1 MQQPTTQAVRRQRGF
16 TLIELTVVLMI
27 LIALAGILIP
37 TLSGYVERSHASAAS
52 TNIGEINKF
61 VQLYHTKYLKGWGAN
76 YDSLLDAT
84 NTTENGFYKGLP
96 AELKTTG
103 PGSLLTV
110 TALDAAQAASLID
123 GGIDRIATMTPA
135 ASFTGDLSITYNA
148 NEPDTY
154 PLVATGTSVAILSD
168 DQARKAL
175 GYSVAQVASE
185 DYVVFGLGQRNSLIG
200 KVMADAPLHFD
211 QADPKEVYSRF
222 LVVFAI
228 PQPGATVGFKAR
240 FVGALGAEAG
250 GLGEHLGT
258 YFSKDAE

>member
-1 MQQPTTQAVRRQRGF
+1 MQRTVRSTRGF

-37 TLSGYVERSHASAAS
+37 TLSGYVERSHAAAAS

-61 VQLYHTKYLKGWGAN
+61 VQLYHTKYLRGWGTG
-76 YDSLLDAT
+76 YDSLLTPA
-84 NTTENGFYKGLP
+84 NTFYPGLP
-96 AELKTTG
+96 SELSGGLLTIDTLNAVQATSLTDSGITEIANMVAAVPTGGSATFNANAEL
-103 PGSLLTV
+103 
-110 TALDAAQAASLID
+110 
-123 GGIDRIATMTPA
+123 PA
-135 ASFTGDLSITYNA
+135 AEFTT
-148 NEPDTY
+148 
-154 PLVATGTSVAILSD
+154 VAPTTVSVCLLD
-168 DQARKAL
+168 DAQVRKAFGL
-175 GYSVAQVASE
+175 SQPQVNSE
-185 DYVVFGLGQRNSLIG
+185 QYVVFGFGQRSSLIG

-211 QADPKEVYSRF
+211 QTDPKDVYSRF

-228 PQPGATVGFKAR
+228 PETTATIGFKAR